1 MARSSKLRVMI
12 SSRCNDRFPP
22 GSASGKTLTDIRREL
37 KKEIE
42 AETVFGRKAFEAWIN
57 EDCPPKGG
65 TWDSWDTCI
74 KAVKDC
80 DILLVLSNGNAGWAG
95 GAGDIGICHAEL
107 ATALSCSPGKVW
119 LISLGD
125 ITCTATPEG
134 KRNKRFQEFVST
146 QSLFRGGVVK
156 TENDLKKRVR
166 EALHDAVVDLVQ
178 KGVVE
183 ASRGK
188 FYSGAALDW
197 DRLDFESRRDQMRSI
212 IRDTL
217 QGRSGTKP
225 QGDHDIV
232 NIGGREVLVVSDAIP
247 AAMSISAAR
256 ERVGQPF
263 LHDHLLVGSL
273 KRSRGGPV
281 HIIACHKGVT
291 ETQALRMLGFPD
303 ATVVN
308 APFGIYI
315 ADGIQRIQLV
325 LISGC
330 RDESTTRHGIQRFF
344 DWLEQTGE
352 DLRLAQRAVSRAKIV
367 TTIAIEMTT
376 SN

>member
-1 MARSSKLRVMI
+1 MARSSKLRIMI
-12 SSRCNDRFPP
+12 SSRCNDVFPH
-22 GSASGKTLTDIRREL
+22 GSGSGRVLSDIRRDL
-37 KKEIE
+37 KKDIE
-42 AETVFGRKAFEAWIN
+42 ADKVLGKRTFEVWIN
-57 EDCPPKGG
+57 EESPPKGG

-74 KAVKDC
+74 EAVKDC

-95 GAGDIGICHAEL
+95 EAGDIGICHAEL
-107 ATALSCSPGKVW
+107 SKGLSCAPGKVW

-125 ITCTATPEG
+125 IPCPTTAEG
-134 KRNKRFQEFVST
+134 QRNKRFQEFVNT

-156 TENDLKKRVR
+156 TETDLKKRVK
-166 EALHDAVVDLVQ
+166 EALQDAVVNLVQ
-178 KGVVE
+178 KGVAE

-188 FYSGAALDW
+188 FHSGAALDW
-197 DRLDFESRRDQMRSI
+197 DRLDFESRRSQMKSI
-212 IRDTL
+212 VRGTL

-225 QGDHDIV
+225 EGDHEIV
-232 NIGGREVLVVSDAIP
+232 SIGGKEVLLVSDAIP

-256 ERVGQPF
+256 EKVGQPF

-273 KRSRGGPV
+273 KGARGGPV
-281 HIIACHKGVT
+281 HIIACNKGVT

-344 DWLEQTGE
+344 DWLQQTGE
-352 DLRLAQRAVSRAKIV
+352 DKLLAQRAMSRAKIV
-367 TTIAIEMTT
+367 AVISKEMVVV
-376 SN
+376 S